1 MVKRFYIVTLFSLIT
16 INIFGQS
23 LLSYVTVNNSNPYVG
38 QPVQVKVHV
47 YTTTWFTAGIDV
59 GNIQVDNALT
69 VYFRSVSSVKN
80 INGKKYAGVEFYY
93 NLFPTQEGNIT
104 IPILEINVE
113 TPKEGGY
120 KGVKRILKTKS
131 KSVSVKPIPLGYD
144 PQKWLVANSMS
155 VSQKWSMALSNIKVG
170 DVVERTINRSVS
182 GTLSE
187 FIPATLW
194 DSIAGV
200 SLYPKR
206 PIVNTNKTRS
216 SVSSNRS
223 ETISYLFEKEGEVIM
238 PSMTYLYWNAA
249 NKKFYQKLVDSVTVL
264 VKPNADLAMLSSIKK
279 SLQQEQLDDIKTE
292 TPFLIFGLTP
302 KTFFKY
308 ALIGLLV
315 LILLI
320 KTLIF
325 AFSFF
330 KKTYYKYLVSEKYA
344 FKQVIKAINDNNYKS
359 YSTSVRVW
367 LDKIGNP
374 FSSVSQLIEAY
385 GDEELLNTF
394 RIANES
400 LFDHEKKNN
409 VSNEII
415 KNGFK
420 KIRRAYLKE
429 NQRKNKITKTNNDW
443 LNPTRI

>member
-1 MVKRFYIVTLFSLIT
+1 MVKRFYIVTLISLLT
-16 INIFGQS
+16 FNMFGQN

-47 YTTTWFTAGIDV
+47 YTTTWFTSGIDV

-80 INGKKYAGVEFYY
+80 ISGKKYAGVEFYY
-93 NLFPTQEGNIT
+93 NLFPTKEGNIT

-120 KGVKRILKTKS
+120 KGVRRVLKTKP
-131 KSVSVKPIPLGYD
+131 KSVAVKPIPLGYD
-144 PQKWLVANSMS
+144 PQKWLVANSLS
-155 VSQKWSMALSNIKVG
+155 VNQKWSMSLTDIKVG
-170 DVVERTINRSVS
+170 DVVQRTINRSVS

-200 SLYPKR
+200 SVYPKR
-206 PIVNTNKTRS
+206 PIVNTNKSRT

-223 ETISYLFEKEGEVIM
+223 ETVSYLFEKEGKVIM
-238 PSMTYLYWNAA
+238 PTITYLYWNAS
-249 NKKFYQKLVDSVTVL
+249 NKKFYQKNLDSITVL
-264 VKPNADLAMLSSIKK
+264 VKPNADLAMLTSIKK
-279 SLQQEQLDDIKTE
+279 SLQPEGLEDIEKE
-292 TPFLIFGLTP
+292 APFLIFGLTP
-302 KTFFKY
+302 KTFIKY

-325 AFSFF
+325 AVSVF
-330 KKTYYKYLVSEKYA
+330 KKIYYRYLTSEKYA
-344 FKQVIKAINDNNYKS
+344 FIQVLKTINNNDYRS
-359 YSTSVRVW
+359 YSKSVRVW
-367 LDKIGNP
+367 FEKIGNP
-374 FSSVSQLIEAY
+374 YPSVRQLIEAY
-385 GDEELLNTF
+385 GDEELRNTF
-394 RIANES
+394 SNVNNA
-400 LFDHEKKNN
+400 LFNHEKKNES
-409 VSNEII
+409 SNAIL

-420 KIRRAYLKE
+420 KIRRMYLKE
-429 NQRKNKITKTNNDW
+429 NQRKNKITKTHDDW

>member
-1 MVKRFYIVTLFSLIT
+1 MVKRFYIVTLFLLIT
-16 INIFGQS
+16 INMFGQS

-131 KSVSVKPIPLGYD
+131 KSVAVKPIPLGYD

-223 ETISYLFEKEGEVIM
+223 ETVSYLFEKEGEVIM
-238 PSMTYLYWNAA
+238 PSMTYLYWNAV

-264 VKPNADLAMLSSIKK
+264 VKPNADLAMLNSIKK
-279 SLQQEQLDDIKTE
+279 SLQQEQLEDIKVE

-302 KTFFKY
+302 KTFIKY

-315 LILLI
+315 LILFYSCAAEFKSATFETTSI
-320 KTLIF
+320 DT
-325 AFSFF
+325 AF
-330 KKTYYKYLVSEKYA
+330 
-344 FKQVIKAINDNNYKS
+344 
-359 YSTSVRVW
+359 
-367 LDKIGNP
+367 
-374 FSSVSQLIEAY
+374 EA
-385 GDEELLNTF
+385 
-394 RIANES
+394 AQ
-400 LFDHEKKNN
+400 
-409 VSNEII
+409 
-415 KNGFK
+415 
-420 KIRRAYLKE
+420 A
-429 NQRKNKITKTNNDW
+429 
-443 LNPTRI
+443 